1 MANRFDKPQQQ
12 EYVSQYVPMPLDY
25 LSGLAKE
32 FKVEKNEALKNYDVA
47 ATDIK
52 PGLAT
57 AEHAKYLNEQKN
69 KMLEEAYNKAA
80 QSGDYSNLNR
90 DVTRIANVIKSNPLF
105 EGIQRDIAQTKRANE
120 QRYDPNFKVSVQD
133 YTDEKGNIKQLGLDQ
148 PFDESY
154 YNVVKPGN
162 TNKEYSPLFQQIKP
176 IISKIY
182 EEPVTKSWVDENG
195 ITHSQTL
202 QEGVESEGLRRN
214 QVRNIIADYI
224 QNDPNA
230 LNADSRF
237 YSDALSQRTI
247 GRPLSKDE
255 HLDEIANAF
264 MGEFKTEKQI
274 QKLGAEKL
282 SKPSKDGSS
291 GSGGLGMQGEG
302 IPNAYVG
309 IVAPQT
315 TQLVDEHLDGLFR
328 KADDGAHIVPLRNSI
343 ANFAKVTGA
352 TPEQNKLITFGD
364 EFNKLYSKVGLDDN
378 PEKIISILAKQ
389 DPENK
394 NKKQSDND
402 YWNYWIGVDKVIR
415 KTKRK
420 DHSSFD
426 RSKDVILGK
435 LDNVVENYIKTTPDF
450 KILAD
455 AAKEQGVDM
464 NNPNF
469 TKDYKNSLGKYS
481 EEVRNEIG
489 KVLELGGEGKF
500 VLDQGDNKINVDDK
514 AFVSGK
520 VIMTESQ
527 LNAAFE
533 QIGKRNIRSV
543 VGGDWGDVYMEPDG
557 AGYGIINTYGTDPK
571 TGENLYSIDTK
582 QPIQIS
588 RAANKTYNKNVYT
601 SEYTKNANNLDRSFD
616 DFLMTSISNRRNK
629 VYSDLYEKDKKS
641 FDTDLNN
648 NFEQNSGQ
656 YAPQFKQMIDA
667 ANAEK
672 DPSRKKQAL
681 IRINLILK
689 DPESIPDIM
698 NEYMMQSSGQSS
710 GKVQGGWTQTPATP
724 LK

>member
-69 KMLEEAYNKAA
+69 KMLEDAYNKAS

-105 EGIQRDIAQTKRANE
+105 EGIQRDIAQTKRAND

-133 YTDEKGNIKQLGLDQ
+133 YTDEKGNVKQLGLDQ

-162 TNKEYSPLFQQIKP
+162 TNKEYSPLFQQIKS
-176 IISKIY
+176 ITTKIY

-202 QEGVESEGLRRN
+202 QEGVEAEELRKD

-224 QNDPNA
+224 KNDPNA

-255 HLDEIANAF
+255 HLDEITNAF
-264 MGEFKTEKQI
+264 MGEFKNEKQI

-309 IVAPQT
+309 IVAPET
-315 TQLVDEHLDGLFR
+315 TQLVDENLDGLFR
-328 KADDGAHIVPLRNSI
+328 PTDDGAHIVPLKNSI

-378 PEKIISILAKQ
+378 PEKIMGILERE

-394 NKKQSDND
+394 GKKGNEIVNS
-402 YWNYWIGVDKVIR
+402 YWIDNRRKIR
-415 KTKRK
+415 KSKRNEK
-420 DHSSFD
+420 GYGI
-426 RSKDVILGK
+426 ILGNI
-435 LDNVVENYIKTTPDF
+435 DDVVENYIKTTPDF

-464 NNPNF
+464 SNPNF

-481 EEVRNEIG
+481 EGVRNEIG

-520 VIMTESQ
+520 VIMTKDQ
-527 LNAAFE
+527 LNTAFK
-533 QIGKRNIRSV
+533 QVGKDNKESYIPSPFT
-543 VGGDWGDVYMEPDG
+543 DEWEEIYLEPDG

-588 RAANKTYNKNVYT
+588 RVVNKTYNKKVYT

-616 DFLMTSISNRRNK
+616 DFLMTSITNRRNK
-629 VYSDLYEKDKKS
+629 IYNEIYDKDKKS
-641 FDTDLNN
+641 FDTDLDN
-648 NFEQNSGQ
+648 NFKQNSGQ

-710 GKVQGGWTQTPATP
+710 GKAQGGWTQTPATP